1 MLNSKTEK
9 LKYKKVMISI
19 YEITTDLIVT
29 SNGGLVNGGEGGD
42 VDETPGGTWGDL
54 VGGL

>member
-1 MLNSKTEK
+1 MLNNKTEK

-19 YEITTDLIVT
+19 FLITTDLIVT